1 MKMMVP
7 VIGQERFYMRQ
18 IKVHHITLHAH
29 IIEIWVHLVLE
40 VLQKFHQLDKMM
52 DIYGRLIL
60 ISIIL
65 NVMAWY
71 FGLVY
76 QKVKRRQDQFVLQL
90 QMSMAEK
97 QHHLVLEMVETNHYQ
112 ECGILLVVLHQ
123 VHIISDKVILW
134 IEVSSIT
141 IQLII
146 FII

>member
-7 VIGQERFYMRQ
+7 VIGQERFYMQR
-18 IKVHHITLHAH
+18 IKVHHITLHVL

-76 QKVKRRQDQFVLQL
+76 LKVKRQRDQYVLL
-90 QMSMAEK
+90 PQM
-97 QHHLVLEMVETNHYQ
+97 
-112 ECGILLVVLHQ
+112 
-123 VHIISDKVILW
+123 
-134 IEVSSIT
+134 
-141 IQLII
+141 
-146 FII
+146 